1 MGTSYRRIDPGNMTP
16 QERLNRIVE
25 LLAAAS
31 VRLAEDEMGLKPTEP
46 VSDLKPDSVLQAES
60 A

>member
-1 MGTSYRRIDPGNMTP
+1 MGTSYRRIDPGSMTP
-16 QERLNRIVE
+16 QERLTRIVE

-31 VRLAEDEMGLKPTEP
+31 VRLAEEELGLKPAEP
-46 VSDLKPDSVLQAES
+46 ASDSKPDSVLQAES